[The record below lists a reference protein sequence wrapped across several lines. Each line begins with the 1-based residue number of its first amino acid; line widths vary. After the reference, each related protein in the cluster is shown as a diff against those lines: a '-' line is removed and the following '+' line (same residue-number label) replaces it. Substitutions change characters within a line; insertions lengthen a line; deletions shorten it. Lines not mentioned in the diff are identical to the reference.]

1 MLFAGAS
8 VAAAVADAGQIEA
21 LGRPGHR
28 IVWGGELDGFDNYEH
43 VPATASPQARAD
55 QPRGTDFLYSREPP
69 VGPKGIKIPFR
80 TARSTRSPTPNTVV
94 FGGLFQFTADT
105 VYLSPHR
112 CTTLRHCAIAVSP
125 PVGGTVI
132 MLDRFEPE
140 AALAAI
146 DKYRVTH
153 SQWVP
158 VHPDAQAAA
167 EIRERYDVSSI
178 RYAVPRPHRARSR
191 SNAR

>member
-1 MLFAGAS
+1 MRGVLFAGAS

-43 VPATASPQARAD
+43 VLATASPKPRAD
-55 QPRGTDFLYSREPP
+55 QPRGTDFLYSSGTTGR
-69 VGPKGIKIPFR
+69 PKGIKIPLPDGQVDQIPD
-80 TARSTRSPTPNTVV
+80 TYTVV

-125 PVGGTVI
+125 I
-132 MLDRFEPE
+132 RWAEP
-140 AALAAI
+140 
-146 DKYRVTH
+146 
-153 SQWVP
+153 
-158 VHPDAQAAA
+158 
-167 EIRERYDVSSI
+167 
-178 RYAVPRPHRARSR
+178 
-191 SNAR
+191 